1 MKKIFFLLFFIMLFS
16 RALCADYE
24 GHWAQDEIE
33 FAVSNQFAA
42 GESEDAFLP
51 DKPVTR
57 AEFTALIVR
66 YQSFFSASFSCSMK
80 DADKNAWYY
89 PYLVIAESNH
99 IIFGDNGY
107 FYPNQS
113 LTREDALVMLCRAY
127 SINPPSLVSAG
138 AYSDFSEV
146 SGYAKNA
153 VAFSLNQKILS
164 GYRDFTIRPKQPLTR
179 AEAIVLLNRFY
190 NNASGFATRPDFFRD
205 YPRIANEGILGSVNL
220 ALKTNV
226 PCTVYYKA
234 VPTSAFESNL
244 SPNPDSFTQILTTV
258 TDPKTECFATVQLAS
273 EEEYNLYFI
282 AVTPSGIKS
291 KVKKISTVKPFVY
304 SEGNGTEENP
314 YLISDEKQ
322 LDYIRYFQNK
332 HFRLKNDI
340 QLSEN
345 WTPINAENGF
355 FGSIDGNGHTISGL
369 KMKSSEEG
377 CGLFSYLS
385 DGVIKN
391 LTITGDVEGKNNVGL
406 FAGIMKNSTISSCA
420 GIGFVKASQ
429 NQAGGLVGTNY
440 GRIENSLSALYT
452 VSSTSYAGGICGIN
466 YGTITNNLSAAYA
479 VYSDMYAGGISGAN
493 IGGDVLSNV
502 SASFITQDLLTYRSG
517 IITTNKESGKTHN
530 NFSYHL
536 TRKNSKDVFSDE
548 NDIDGESV
556 SWDDLRDRNFYTK
569 RLSWS
574 FASGW
579 KMDQTSDGFLLPY
592 PKCFQ
597 KIIQTPGLVPYTPKK
612 ITNEQELRQMN
623 PNMHYILSNSIT
635 LTDEWTPLFD
645 TDTPEDGFS
654 GTFDGNGCT
663 ISGLRI
669 SHSGDQKKYGL
680 FGMIGDGTVKNLN
693 LSEIHLSGGEMI
705 GSLAAVS
712 YGRIENCSVSAA
724 VLSAESSTES
734 TSLGGLCGRNYG
746 TVLNVQV
753 NADLSAGI
761 ESSNIG
767 GITGQ
772 NEGFLEQTYYFGKI
786 YVKNHAEPSTTAAG
800 GICGFQSGGYLYN
813 SAVLTDIRT
822 EIKNSY
828 AGGICGIQNGGE
840 IYKTAS
846 SGSLQ
851 TVAPDQTSFSYAGGI
866 TGLSVSGLLVHSFS
880 VMPVTTYSNTSY
892 TGGIC
897 GYNESCSLQNTYAA
911 NAVVQKETTGKSELY
926 AGGICGFDK
935 TGFLTGSVAL
945 NTQIST
951 GGISAKICPK
961 TGEGYLFDNYSKKE
975 LFVTLSDPEK
985 NGTETAQK
993 FLNQK
998 SFFLLPVD
1006 RGGGLGWPSK
1016 EYNGENGIWTE
1027 RSQSKYPVLNGVKYQ
1042 DSF

>member
-1 MKKIFFLLFFIMLFS
+1 MKKLILLLFFIMLFP
-16 RALCADYE
+16 RALCADYD

-42 GESEDAFLP
+42 GESEDVFLP

-80 DADKNAWYY
+80 DAEKDAWYY
-89 PYLVIAESNH
+89 PYLVIAESNQ
-99 IIFGDNGY
+99 IIYGDNGY
-107 FYPNQS
+107 FYPNRN

-127 SINPPSLVSAG
+127 SIHPPSLGPAG

-146 SGYAKNA
+146 SGYARNA

-164 GYRDFTIRPKQPLTR
+164 GYQDSTIRPKQSLTR
-179 AEAIVLLNRFY
+179 AEAVTLLNRFY
-190 NNASGFATRPDFFRD
+190 NNASGFATRPDFLRD
-205 YPRIANEGILGSVNL
+205 YPRIANEGILGSVNI

-234 VPTSAFESNL
+234 VPTSAFNSNL
-244 SPNPDSFTQILTTV
+244 SPNPDSFTQILKRI
-258 TDPKTECFATVQLAS
+258 TDPETESFGTIELDS
-273 EEEYNLYFI
+273 EEEYNLYFM
-282 AVTPSGIKS
+282 AVTPSGIQS
-291 KVKKISTVKPFVY
+291 RVRKISTVKPFVY

-314 YLISDEKQ
+314 YIISDEKQ

-332 HFRLKNDI
+332 HFRLENDI

-369 KMKSSEEG
+369 KIKSSEES
-377 CGLFSYLS
+377 CGFFSYLS

-391 LTITGDVEGKNNVGL
+391 LTISGDVEGKNNAGL
-406 FAGIMKNSTISSCA
+406 FAGTMKDSTISSCA

-440 GRIENSLSALYT
+440 GQIKNSLSALYT

-466 YGTITNNLSAAYA
+466 YGTVKNNLSAAYA

-493 IGGDVLSNV
+493 IGGDVRSNV
-502 SASFITQDLLTYRSG
+502 SASFLTQDLLTYRSG
-517 IITTNKESGKTHN
+517 IITTNKEGGKTQN

-556 SWDDLRDRNFYTK
+556 SWDDLRDRDFYTK

-574 FASGW
+574 FTSGW
-579 KMDQTSDGFLLPY
+579 RMEQGNDGFLLPY

-597 KIIQTPGLVPYTPKK
+597 KISQTPGLVPYTPKK
-612 ITNEQELRQMN
+612 ITNEQELRQMK
-623 PNMHYILSNSIT
+623 PNMHYLLANSIT

-645 TDTPEDGFS
+645 TDIPEEGFS

-663 ISGLRI
+663 ISGLRMPY
-669 SHSGDQKKYGL
+669 SKEQKHYGL
-680 FGMIGDGTVKNLN
+680 FGMVGDGIIKNLN
-693 LSEIHLSGGEMI
+693 LSEINLSGGEMI

-724 VLSAESSTES
+724 VLNAEKSVESASV
-734 TSLGGLCGRNYG
+734 GGLCGRNYG

-753 NADLSAGI
+753 HADLSAGI
-761 ESSNIG
+761 ESSNLG

-772 NEGFLEQTYYFGKI
+772 NEGFLEQTYYFGNI
-786 YVKNHAEPSTTAAG
+786 NVKNHAEPSTTAAG
-800 GICGFQSGGYLYN
+800 GICGFQSGGFLYN
-813 SAVLTDIRT
+813 SAVRAEIRT

-851 TVAPDQTSFSYAGGI
+851 AIAPDQTSFSYTGGI

-880 VMPVTTYSNTSY
+880 VMPVTTDASTGY

-897 GYNESCSLQNTYAA
+897 GYNESCNLQNTYAA
-911 NAVVQKETTGKSELY
+911 NAVVQKETTGKSTQY

-951 GGISAKICPK
+951 GGISAKICPEV
-961 TGEGYLFDNYSKKE
+961 GDGYLFDNFSKKE
-975 LFVTLSDPEK
+975 LSVTLSDPEK
-985 NGTETAQK
+985 NGTETAQRL
-993 FLNQK
+993 FNQK

-1006 RGGGLGWPSK
+1006 RGGRLGWQSK
-1016 EYNGENGIWTE
+1016 EYSGENGIWTE

-1042 DSF
+1042 DAF

>member
-1 MKKIFFLLFFIMLFS
+1 MKKLILLLFFIMLFP
-16 RALCADYE
+16 RALCADYD

-42 GESEDAFLP
+42 GESEDVFLP

-80 DADKNAWYY
+80 DAEKDAWYY
-89 PYLVIAESNH
+89 PYLVIAESNQ
-99 IIFGDNGY
+99 IIYGDNGY
-107 FYPNQS
+107 FYPNRN

-127 SINPPSLVSAG
+127 SIHPPSLGPAG

-146 SGYAKNA
+146 SGYARNA

-164 GYRDFTIRPKQPLTR
+164 GYQDSTIRPKQSLTR
-179 AEAIVLLNRFY
+179 AEAVTLLNRFY
-190 NNASGFATRPDFFRD
+190 NNASGFATRPDFLRD
-205 YPRIANEGILGSVNL
+205 YPRIANEGILGSVNI

-234 VPTSAFESNL
+234 VPTSAFNSNL
-244 SPNPDSFTQILTTV
+244 SPNPDSFTKILKRI
-258 TDPKTECFATVQLAS
+258 TDPETESFGTIELDS
-273 EEEYNLYFI
+273 EEEYNLYFM
-282 AVTPSGIKS
+282 AVTPSGIQS
-291 KVKKISTVKPFVY
+291 RVRKISTVKPFVY

-314 YLISDEKQ
+314 YIISDEKQ

-332 HFRLKNDI
+332 HFRLENDI

-369 KMKSSEEG
+369 KIKSSEES
-377 CGLFSYLS
+377 CGFFSYLS

-391 LTITGDVEGKNNVGL
+391 LTISGDVEGKNNAGL
-406 FAGIMKNSTISSCA
+406 FAGTMKDSTISSCA

-440 GRIENSLSALYT
+440 GQIENSLSALYT

-466 YGTITNNLSAAYA
+466 YGTVKNNLSAAYA

-493 IGGDVLSNV
+493 IGGDVRSNV
-502 SASFITQDLLTYRSG
+502 SASFLTQDLLTYRSG
-517 IITTNKESGKTHN
+517 IITTNKEGGKTQN

-556 SWDDLRDRNFYTK
+556 SWDDLRDRDFYTK

-574 FASGW
+574 FTSGW
-579 KMDQTSDGFLLPY
+579 RMEQVNDGFLLPY

-597 KIIQTPGLVPYTPKK
+597 KISQTPGLVPYTPKK
-612 ITNEQELRQMN
+612 ITNEQELRQMK
-623 PNMHYILSNSIT
+623 PNMHYLLANSIT

-645 TDTPEDGFS
+645 TDIPEEGFS

-663 ISGLRI
+663 ISGLRMPY
-669 SHSGDQKKYGL
+669 SKEQKHYGL
-680 FGMIGDGTVKNLN
+680 FGMVGDGIIKNLN
-693 LSEIHLSGGEMI
+693 LSEINLSGGEMI

-724 VLSAESSTES
+724 VLNAEKSVESASV
-734 TSLGGLCGRNYG
+734 GGLCGRNYG

-753 NADLSAGI
+753 HADLSAGI
-761 ESSNIG
+761 ESSNLG

-772 NEGFLEQTYYFGKI
+772 NEGFLEQTYYFGNI
-786 YVKNHAEPSTTAAG
+786 NVKNHAEPSTTAAG
-800 GICGFQSGGYLYN
+800 GICGFQSGGFLYN
-813 SAVLTDIRT
+813 SAVRAEIRT

-851 TVAPDQTSFSYAGGI
+851 AIAPDQTSFSYTGGI

-880 VMPVTTYSNTSY
+880 VMPVTTDASTGY

-897 GYNESCSLQNTYAA
+897 GYNESCNLQNTYAA
-911 NAVVQKETTGKSELY
+911 NAVVQKETTGKSTQY

-945 NTQIST
+945 NTHIST
-951 GGISAKICPK
+951 GGISAKICPEV
-961 TGEGYLFDNYSKKE
+961 GDGYLFDNFSKKE
-975 LFVTLSDPEK
+975 LSVTLSDPEK
-985 NGTETAQK
+985 NGTETAQRL
-993 FLNQK
+993 FNQK
-998 SFFLLPVD
+998 SFFLLPAD
-1006 RGGGLGWPSK
+1006 RGGRLGWQSK
-1016 EYNGENGIWTE
+1016 EYSGENGIWTE

-1042 DSF
+1042 DAF